1 MKITVTAEK
10 LDINSKETKPL
21 ILRDINVGM
30 YNYGDYSKLVFLK
43 SREGRILGD
52 LENYIC
58 GLLHNYFKVD
68 VLTSDDVLKLEKLC
82 EEKEHCTLEKWI
94 NNTLYEL
101 SKNYIER
108 E

>member
-1 MKITVTAEK
+1 MKVTVTSER
-10 LDINSKETKPL
+10 LDINSKERKDL
-21 ILRDINVGM
+21 ILRDINVGT

-43 SREGRILGD
+43 SREGRMLGD

-82 EEKEHCTLEKWI
+82 IEKEYCTLEEFI
-94 NNTLYEL
+94 NRQLKEL
-101 SKNYIER
+101 TKKYV
-108 E
+108 